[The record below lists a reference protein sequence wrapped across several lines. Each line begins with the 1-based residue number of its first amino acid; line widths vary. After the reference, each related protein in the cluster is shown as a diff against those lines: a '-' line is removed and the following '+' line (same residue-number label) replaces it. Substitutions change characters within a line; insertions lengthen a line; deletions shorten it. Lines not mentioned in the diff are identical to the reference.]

1 MSEQFQG
8 PQSYEL
14 IGGSFILGLRRMRS
28 RGLAEDEGSDSDSKN
43 GCEHRDNRLSDRRK
57 IPALQYWS
65 NHHATGVRGRLRFDP
80 FPAKTRL
87 RASEAQGL
95 SGEEVKV

>member
-1 MSEQFQG
+1 
-8 PQSYEL
+8 
-14 IGGSFILGLRRMRS
+14 MRS

-43 GCEHRDNRLSDRRK
+43 GCEHWDNRLSDRRK

-65 NHHATGVRGRLRFDP
+65 SYHAAGVRGRLRFDP

-87 RASEAQGL
+87 RASEAQEL
-95 SGEEVKV
+95 SAEAVKGNPTTTVIPGVDESKPSLTET